1 MLLSMLILRLMQVI
15 SSFGVS
21 KMNLSGIAVSVQP
34 RLFDD
39 TVSRI
44 SELPGVDVHYQDP
57 DSARLVVVQEACN
70 VDAEVEGLKRIKS
83 IHGVVVAELVY
94 HYFADDPTL
103 DNSRSPDSD
112 TACTISESVLRR
124 LNSN

>member
-1 MLLSMLILRLMQVI
+1 MQVI
-15 SSFGVS
+15 SKLGVS

-34 RLFDD
+34 RFYDD

-44 SELPGVDVHYQDP
+44 SELPGVEVYYQDP
-57 DSARLVVVQEACN
+57 DGARLVVVQEACN

-83 IHGVVVAELVY
+83 VHGVVVAELVY
-94 HYFADDPTL
+94 HYFADDPAL
-103 DNSRSPDSD
+103 DDSRSPDSD
-112 TACTISESVLRR
+112 TAGTISESVLRR

>member
-1 MLLSMLILRLMQVI
+1 MQVI

-21 KMNLSGIAVSVQP
+21 KMNLSGIVVSVQP
-34 RLFDD
+34 RFYDD

-44 SELPGVDVHYQDP
+44 SQLPGVEVHYQDP
-57 DSARLVVVQEACN
+57 KDARLVVAQEACD

-83 IHGVVVAELVY
+83 IPGVVVAELVY
-94 HYFADDPTL
+94 HYFADDPSL
-103 DNSRSPDSD
+103 DNSKSPDSNA
-112 TACTISESVLRR
+112 ACTISESVLRR